1 MEMVV
6 TSRKARTKIRGS
18 CPGKEPMNNDT
29 SDGGATV
36 PCISLFDVTDLC
48 QREGIEL
55 RGDDGKPYC
64 CGERMNFRGGI
75 IGPDFA
81 ECRKCGKAIG
91 NVASPHINGGYIP
104 SDEWIKENGNKTW
117 YVIRLP
123 VD

>member
-1 MEMVV
+1 
-6 TSRKARTKIRGS
+6 
-18 CPGKEPMNNDT
+18 MNNDT

-36 PCISLFDVTDLC
+36 PCISLFDVADLC

-55 RGDDGKPYC
+55 RGDDGQPYC
-64 CGERMNFRGGI
+64 CGERMNVRGGI

-91 NVASPHINGGYIP
+91 NAASPHINGGCIP

-117 YVIRLP
+117 CVLHTSNSPIC
-123 VD
+123 VKSGAEKDGDG

>member
-1 MEMVV
+1 
-6 TSRKARTKIRGS
+6 
-18 CPGKEPMNNDT
+18 MNNDT

-36 PCISLFDVTDLC
+36 PCISFFDVTDLC

-55 RGDDGKPYC
+55 RGDDGQPYC
-64 CGERMNFRGGI
+64 CGERMNVRGGI

-91 NVASPHINGGYIP
+91 NAASPHINGGCIP

-117 YVIRLP
+117 YVLHTSNGKAHRP
-123 VD
+123 AKAGERD

>member
-1 MEMVV
+1 
-6 TSRKARTKIRGS
+6 
-18 CPGKEPMNNDT
+18 MNNDT

-55 RGDDGKPYC
+55 RGDDGQPYC
-64 CGERMNFRGGI
+64 CGERMDVRGGI

-81 ECRKCGKAIG
+81 KCRKCGKAIG
-91 NVASPHINGGYIP
+91 NAASPHINGGRIP

-117 YVIRLP
+117 YVLHTSNPGVHPSPDASAGVGGATSCSRFK
-123 VD
+123 

>member
-1 MEMVV
+1 
-6 TSRKARTKIRGS
+6 
-18 CPGKEPMNNDT
+18 MNNDT

-55 RGDDGKPYC
+55 RGDDGQPYC
-64 CGERMNFRGGI
+64 CGERMNVRGGI

-91 NVASPHINGGYIP
+91 NAAKPATKSCTWTEDADGNWHTGCQQIHVIISGTP
-104 SDEWIKENGNKTW
+104 DENG
-117 YVIRLP
+117 YVYCPYCGGKIENEGGK
-123 VD
+123 